1 MSTEQALPASGQ
13 FVRANGLDIHYVEM
27 GTGAP
32 LLLLHGGTAMSS
44 SWQDHAPTFARHFRV
59 FALDSRAHGRT
70 KHTGGDLS
78 YGLLAEDVAAFV
90 AALGL
95 SKPMI
100 CGYSDGGQAALE
112 VGMRYPELAGGLVL
126 GGTTPRFTDAYY
138 RTLHEWGYEAP
149 GKVDYARVEP
159 EMGEYLDYL
168 KTEHAA
174 LGGPDYWRELI
185 GLISTLWLTPL
196 EYTAA
201 DFAKVTAPTLVLVG
215 DRDEAIPVEQAV
227 ELYRALPNAELAVIP
242 NSDHGG
248 AIGEPFAPLALDFLL
263 RQQATA

>member
-1 MSTEQALPASGQ
+1 MSTEWALPASGQ
-13 FVRANGLDIHYVEM
+13 FVSANGIDIHYVEV

-32 LLLLHGGTAMSS
+32 LILLHGGTATAS
-44 SWQDHAPTFARHFRV
+44 SWQGHAPAFAQHCRV
-59 FALDSRAHGRT
+59 IALDTRAHGRT
-70 KHTGGDLS
+70 KHPAGDLS
-78 YGLLAEDVAAFV
+78 YALLADDVVAFV

-95 SKPMI
+95 DKPMI
-100 CGYSDGGQAALE
+100 CGYSDGGQSALE
-112 VGMRYPELAGGLVL
+112 IGMRYPDLAVGLVL
-126 GGTTPRFTDAYY
+126 GGTAPRFTDAYY

-149 GKVDYARVEP
+149 GKVDFDRVEP
-159 EMGEYLDYL
+159 VMGDYLDYL

-196 EYTAA
+196 AYTAA

-227 ELYRALPNAELAVIP
+227 ELYRALPNAELAVVP

-248 AIGEPFAPLALDFLL
+248 AIGEPFAPLVLDFLQ
-263 RQQATA
+263 RHQAQA